1 MQICTLHFEHLLS
14 NALFSNT
21 KQPGASDCSVHIMSS
36 HRIPR
41 LPSNPELLLDYF
53 DQLPSDNDSDS
64 DFDGYVDENNYVGEQ
79 QLTYDDG
86 DLELAPIHQPVLP
99 YCQST

>member
-1 MQICTLHFEHLLS
+1 
-14 NALFSNT
+14 
-21 KQPGASDCSVHIMSS
+21 MSS

-99 YCQST
+99 ILSINLVSYPLLFY